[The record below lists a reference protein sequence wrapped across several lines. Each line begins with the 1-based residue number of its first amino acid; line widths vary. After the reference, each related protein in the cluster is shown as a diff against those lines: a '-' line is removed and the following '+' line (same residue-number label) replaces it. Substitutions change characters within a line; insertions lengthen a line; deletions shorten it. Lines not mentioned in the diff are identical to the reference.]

1 MAMIGWVARKV
12 GGNPTSAGDSG
23 EMAQRWLR
31 RKFLSKWSGLFA
43 VVIAVA
49 AVSGGIALVAP
60 RIHAT
65 YLLVIYVLV
74 VMAVATVWGTGLAV
88 FATVLSSV
96 VFNYL
101 FVSPRYALRVDDPW
115 DTVGTAAFLATAVIV
130 GRLAVRLRRAAQESA
145 RLSTEQIAL
154 RRIATL
160 VAQSRPP
167 LAVFEAVTREV
178 GLLCGADLARMEHY
192 EEDGTVTGIA
202 AWSRVPVRLAVGTK
216 FSLVGPSIAREVRAT
231 GGPVRVASFT
241 GETGAIAQEA
251 LGVGIRSSIGCPI
264 TVAGRLWGVIA
275 ASTKSDTPFPADT
288 ESRIANF
295 TELIATAVANAES
308 REELAASRARVVAA
322 GDEVRRRLERNL
334 HDGVQQRLVS
344 ALLRLQTTRDA
355 VSAELP
361 SARADLDRIG
371 EDIAG
376 SLEDLR
382 EISRGL
388 HPAVLSKGGL
398 GPALRMLA
406 RRSAVPVEVH
416 VNTDSRYPPTAETA
430 AYYVV
435 SEALTNTAKHA
446 AASLVHVVVDAQDGT
461 LRLSTRDDG
470 VGGADQRLGTGL
482 TGLRDRIE
490 ALGGSITI
498 TSPTGHG
505 TAIEV
510 SLPIDQQVGEQIG

>member
-1 MAMIGWVARKV
+1 MRK
-12 GGNPTSAGDSG
+12 
-23 EMAQRWLR
+23 
-31 RKFLSKWSGLFA
+31 
-43 VVIAVA
+43 
-49 AVSGGIALVAP
+49 
-60 RIHAT
+60 
-65 YLLVIYVLV
+65 
-74 VMAVATVWGTGLAV
+74 
-88 FATVLSSV
+88 
-96 VFNYL
+96 
-101 FVSPRYALRVDDPW
+101 
-115 DTVGTAAFLATAVIV
+115 
-130 GRLAVRLRRAAQESA
+130 
-145 RLSTEQIAL
+145 
-154 RRIATL
+154 
-160 VAQSRPP
+160 
-167 LAVFEAVTREV
+167 
-178 GLLCGADLARMEHY
+178 
-192 EEDGTVTGIA
+192 
-202 AWSRVPVRLAVGTK
+202 
-216 FSLVGPSIAREVRAT
+216 
-231 GGPVRVASFT
+231 
-241 GETGAIAQEA
+241 
-251 LGVGIRSSIGCPI
+251 
-264 TVAGRLWGVIA
+264 
-275 ASTKSDTPFPADT
+275 
-288 ESRIANF
+288 
-295 TELIATAVANAES
+295 S

-361 SARADLDRIG
+361 SARTDLDRIG